1 VRRTRIVNL
10 SPFFRSRPVV
20 QPVSSDTV
28 RKGLRACGILLLGVA
43 AVLCG
48 SASAQSSSSSSSSSS
63 PATAPAPA
71 TASRQTDLL
80 NPTNRPQAAKIERG
94 GAAVTLETSEP
105 LFQIAAALNAC
116 GYDAD
121 LDKSAPVRAAVR
133 ADMNA
138 ALAASETARD
148 SRDQLCAY
156 ISKHHL
162 NDMGLDVGQ
171 YVSLALYLS
180 PPPELT
186 PNVDLTQLP
195 PQAAAVVNVL
205 PLLRTFAD
213 DIELHYLWLKHR
225 PEYEALTARVHDPMT
240 DMILDTNLYLHQPVS
255 TFSGRRFLVLLEPM
269 LSPNLTNARVYG
281 SDYII
286 VMSPDNSTTGDP
298 VSMAQIRHIYLHYVV
313 EPYVYSR
320 GAAMERMQPL
330 LQTVQEAPLEFF
342 YKSDIVALM
351 SECVIKAIEAHLYT
365 IADPAPKKLRGT
377 RSREEDVN
385 YDVEKAAYDA
395 KTNVARDNLVTLDQR
410 QGWVLTRYF
419 YQGLTN
425 MQHNGDGLRDEMA
438 PMIYGMDVQREK
450 KAAQQILFVKSIPP
464 DPLRQEVQPHTIEGM
479 ELAELDLLKGNK
491 DDAADIAEKALA
503 DPAGDHADATYVLAR
518 IDLMDGD
525 PEKASK
531 GFEQTLAMSK
541 DPRTVAWSHIYL
553 GRLYDT
559 MDPPD
564 RTKAV
569 AEYKAA
575 LVTRDSLPDTKQAA
589 QSGIAKPFL
598 LPQRDKPAD
607 DDQPFDPTGKAE
619 KDSYKPPAPH

>member
-1 VRRTRIVNL
+1 MAA
-10 SPFFRSRPVV
+10 
-20 QPVSSDTV
+20 TV
-28 RKGLRACGILLLGVA
+28 GGHVW
-43 AVLCG
+43 
-48 SASAQSSSSSSSSSS
+48 AQSSSSSSSSSGS
-63 PATAPAPA
+63 NTPTQPTPPVNHQADT
-71 TASRQTDLL
+71 L
-80 NPTNRPQAAKIERG
+80 NPADRPQAAKIERG
-94 GAAVTLETSEP
+94 GAAVTLETNEP
-105 LFQIAAALNAC
+105 LFQLAAALNAC

-133 ADMNA
+133 ADMNT

-148 SRDQLCAY
+148 SRDALCGY
-156 ISKHHL
+156 IAKHRQ

-180 PPPELT
+180 PPPEMT

-195 PQAAAVVNVL
+195 PQAAGVVEVL
-205 PLLRTFAD
+205 PLLRTFAED
-213 DIELHYLWLKHR
+213 VDLHYLWLKHR

-240 DMILDTNLYLHQPVS
+240 DMILDTNLFLHQPVS
-255 TFSGRRFLVLLEPM
+255 TFDGRRFLVLLEPL
-269 LSPNLTNARVYG
+269 LSPNLTNARIYG
-281 SDYII
+281 YDYII
-286 VMSPDNSTTGDP
+286 VMSPDNSSTGDP

-313 EPYVYSR
+313 EPFVYSR

-351 SECVIKAIEAHLYT
+351 SECVIKAIEAHLYL
-365 IADPAPKKLRGT
+365 IDEPAPKKARGT
-377 RSREEDVN
+377 RSREQDAN
-385 YDVEKAAYDA
+385 YDVLKAAYDA
-395 KTNVARDNLVTLDQR
+395 KTSVARDNLVILDER

-450 KAAQQILFVKSIPP
+450 KAAQQILFVKSVPP
-464 DPLRQEVQPHTIEGM
+464 DPLRPDVQPRKIEGM
-479 ELAELDLLKGNK
+479 QLAELDLLKGDK
-491 DDAADIAEKALA
+491 GDAADIAEKTLA
-503 DPAGDHADATYVLAR
+503 DPAGDHARATYLLAR

-531 GFEQTLAMSK
+531 GFEQALTLSK

-564 RTKAV
+564 RQKAV

-575 LVTRDSLPDTKQAA
+575 LATRDSLPDTKQAA
-589 QSGIAKPFL
+589 QSGISKPFM
-598 LPQRDKPAD
+598 LPQREKPAG

-619 KDSYKPPAPH
+619 KDSYKPTTPQ

>member
-1 VRRTRIVNL
+1 MNL
-10 SPFFRSRPVV
+10 SPIFRPCLLAQSVFKKTLRSRL
-20 QPVSSDTV
+20 SGS
-28 RKGLRACGILLLGVA
+28 GILLLGVVA
-43 AVLCG
+43 GLCG
-48 SASAQSSSSSSSSSS
+48 SAWAQSSSSSSSVSNTPARLQG
-63 PATAPAPA
+63 PAT
-71 TASRQTDLL
+71 RQADTV
-80 NPTNRPQAAKIERG
+80 NPLNRPQVAKIERG

-121 LDKSAPVRAAVR
+121 LNRSASVRASVR

-148 SRDQLCAY
+148 SRDKLCAY

-195 PQAAAVVNVL
+195 PQAAGVVNVL
-205 PLLRTFAD
+205 PLLRTFAED
-213 DIELHYLWLKHR
+213 VELHYLWLKHR

-255 TFSGRRFLVLLEPM
+255 TFDGRRFLVLLEPM

-286 VMSPDNSTTGDP
+286 VMSPDNSTSGDP

-330 LQTVQEAPLEFF
+330 LQTVQDAPLEFF

-351 SECVIKAIEAHLYT
+351 SECVIKAIEAHMYL
-365 IADPAPKKLRGT
+365 IPDPAPKKLRGT
-377 RSREEDVN
+377 RSREEDAN

-395 KTNVARDNLVTLDQR
+395 KTGVARDSLVTLDER

-419 YQGLTN
+419 YLGLTN

-450 KAAQQILFVKSIPP
+450 RAAEQILFVKSVPP
-464 DPLRQEVQPHTIEGM
+464 DPLRPEVQPHKIEGM
-479 ELAELDLLKGNK
+479 ELAELDLLKGDR

-503 DPAGDHADATYVLAR
+503 DPAGDHADATYLLAR

-531 GFEQTLAMSK
+531 GFEQTLTMSK

-559 MDPPD
+559 MDPPA
-564 RTKAV
+564 REKAV

-589 QSGIAKPFL
+589 ESGIARPFL
-598 LPQRDKPAD
+598 LPQRAKPAD
-607 DDQPFDPTGKAE
+607 DDQTFDPTGKAQ
-619 KDSYKPPAPH
+619 KDAYKPPSPH

>member
-1 VRRTRIVNL
+1 MNRTAD
-10 SPFFRSRPVV
+10 
-20 QPVSSDTV
+20 Q
-28 RKGLRACGILLLGVA
+28 
-43 AVLCG
+43 
-48 SASAQSSSSSSSSSS
+48 
-63 PATAPAPA
+63 
-71 TASRQTDLL
+71 L
-80 NPTNRPQAAKIERG
+80 NPTNRPQVAKIERG
-94 GAAVTLETSEP
+94 GAAVTLEVSEP
-105 LFQIAAALNAC
+105 LFQVAAALNAC

-121 LDKSAPVRAAVR
+121 LDKSAPVRAEVR

-138 ALAASETARD
+138 ALAASEAARD
-148 SRDQLCAY
+148 SRDKLCAY

-162 NDMGLDVGQ
+162 NDLGLDIGQ

-195 PQAAAVVNVL
+195 PQAADVVNVL
-205 PLLRTFAD
+205 PLLRTFAED
-213 DIELHYLWLKHR
+213 TELHYLWLKHR

-240 DMILDTNLYLHQPVS
+240 NMILDTNLYLHQPVS
-255 TFSGRRFLVLLEPM
+255 TFDGRRFLVLLEPM

-281 SDYII
+281 FDYII
-286 VMSPDNSTTGDP
+286 VMSPDNSTSGDP

-313 EPYVYSR
+313 EPLVYSR

-351 SECVIKAIEAHLYT
+351 SESVIKAIEAHLYL
-365 IADPAPKKLRGT
+365 IPDPAPKKLRGA
-377 RSREEDVN
+377 RSREEDAT
-385 YDVEKAAYDA
+385 YDAEKAAYDA
-395 KTNVARDNLVTLDQR
+395 KTNVARDNLVTLDER

-419 YQGLTN
+419 YNGLTM

-450 KAAQQILFVKSIPP
+450 KAAQQILFVKSVPP
-464 DPLRQEVQPHTIEGM
+464 DPLRPTAQPHKVEGL
-479 ELAELDLLKGNK
+479 ELAEQDLLKGDK
-491 DDAADIAEKALA
+491 DDAADIAEKALG
-503 DPAGDHADATYVLAR
+503 DPAGDHATASYLLAR
-518 IDLMDGD
+518 IDLMEGD
-525 PEKASK
+525 PDKASK
-531 GFEQTLAMSK
+531 GFEQTLALSK
-541 DPRTVAWSHIYL
+541 DPRMLAWSHIYL

-564 RTKAV
+564 RGKAV
-569 AEYKAA
+569 AEYKEA

-589 QSGIAKPFL
+589 ESGIARPFM
-598 LPQRDKPAD
+598 LPQRQKPSG

-619 KDSYKPPAPH
+619 KEAYKPTTPQ

>member
-1 VRRTRIVNL
+1 MRLPLCAI
-10 SPFFRSRPVV
+10 
-20 QPVSSDTV
+20 
-28 RKGLRACGILLLGVA
+28 AILLLGVTSA
-43 AVLCG
+43 LCG
-48 SASAQSSSSSSSSSS
+48 DAQAQSSSSSSSPS
-63 PATAPAPA
+63 APASEPVQPQAPA
-71 TASRQTDLL
+71 SHQLDV
-80 NPTNRPQAAKIERG
+80 NPLDRPQAAKIERG

-121 LDKSAPVRAAVR
+121 LDKSAAVRAAVR
-133 ADMNA
+133 ADMNT
-138 ALAASETARD
+138 ALAASEDARK
-148 SRDQLCAY
+148 SRDELCAY

-205 PLLRTFAD
+205 PLLRTFSD

-240 DMILDTNLYLHQPVS
+240 DMILATNLYLHQPVS
-255 TFSGRRFLVLLEPM
+255 TFDGRRFLVLLEPM

-281 SDYII
+281 YDYII
-286 VMSPDNSTTGDP
+286 VMSPDNSTSGDP

-313 EPYVYSR
+313 EPLVYSR
-320 GAAMERMQPL
+320 GVAMERMQPL
-330 LQTVQEAPLEFF
+330 LETVQDAPLEFF

-351 SECVIKAIEAHLYT
+351 SECVIKAIEAHMYV
-365 IADPAPKKLRGT
+365 IPDPAPKKAGGN
-377 RSREEDVN
+377 RSREVDAN
-385 YDVEKAAYDA
+385 YDVEKAAYDS
-395 KTNVARDNLVTLDQR
+395 KTNVARDALVTLDER

-419 YQGLTN
+419 YDGLTK

-438 PMIYGMDVQREK
+438 PLIYGMDVQRQK

-464 DPLRQEVQPHTIEGM
+464 DPLRQEVAPHKIEGM
-479 ELAELDLLKGNK
+479 ELAELDLLKGDK

-503 DPAGDHADATYVLAR
+503 DPHGNHADATYVLAR
-518 IDLMDGD
+518 IDLMEGD

-531 GFEQTLAMSK
+531 GFEQTLALSK

-564 RTKAV
+564 RAKAV
-569 AEYKAA
+569 AEYKLA
-575 LVTRDSLPDTKQAA
+575 LATRDSLPDTRQAA
-589 QSGIAKPFL
+589 QTGIAKPFL
-598 LPQRDKPAD
+598 LPQRQKPAD

-619 KDSYKPPAPH
+619 KQSYKPPAPQ